1 MTAREHY
8 KAGQLAE
15 AVTAALAEVKQQPQ
29 DAAARS
35 LLCELLCFSGDLER
49 ADKQLDTIGQL
60 SPGAMVMVALI
71 RQLIRAETA
80 RRQFFQEGRIPEVID
95 QPSAWLQKHFEASI
109 LLREGD
115 AAAGAA
121 LLAEAEAL
129 RPRVSG
135 SCDGKAFDD
144 WRDLDDLIGASFEV
158 LTSNGKYYWIPA
170 DSVESLEFKPIE
182 RPIDLLWRR
191 VHMIVRGG
199 PDGEVYLPMIY
210 AGTYQQPTDLLLLGR
225 STEWT
230 GEEGAMRGLGLRTVL
245 IGDEDRTLL
254 EIGTVQFGAGDD
266 A

>member
-1 MTAREHY
+1 MTARELY
-8 KAGQLAE
+8 KSGQLAD

-60 SPGAMVMVALI
+60 SPQAMIMVALI

-95 QPSAWLQKHFEASI
+95 QPAPWLQKHFEASI

-115 AAAGAA
+115 SAAGAA
-121 LLAEAEAL
+121 LLAEAEAI
-129 RPRVSG
+129 RPRAKGV
-135 SCDGKAFDD
+135 CDGQPFED

-158 LTSNGKYYWIPA
+158 LTSNGKYYWIPVT
-170 DSVESLEFKPIE
+170 SVESLEFKPIE

-210 AGTYQQPTDLLLLGR
+210 AGTYQQPSDPLLLGR
-225 STEWT
+225 ATEWT
-230 GEEGAMRGLGLRTVL
+230 GDEGAMRGLGLRTIL
-245 IGDEDRTLL
+245 IGDQDRTLL
-254 EIGTVQFGAGDD
+254 EIGTVEFNSDQ
-266 A
+266 